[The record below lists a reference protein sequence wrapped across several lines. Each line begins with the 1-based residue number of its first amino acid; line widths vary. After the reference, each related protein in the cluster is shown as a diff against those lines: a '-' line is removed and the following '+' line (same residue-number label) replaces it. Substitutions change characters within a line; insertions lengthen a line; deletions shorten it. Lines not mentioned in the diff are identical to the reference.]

1 MNIGIIGFCPWLMPA
16 EQDNAGAGDSM
27 TTDRMELWEQ
37 LYRYWRLKSIDGRPP
52 ARADLDPVIDIP
64 HLTPH
69 LMILDVLPDGYQYR
83 LAGSDLGLRLGEELT
98 GKRVGRATVAE
109 GQWYDL
115 LDTVSREQKPLMV
128 TADAPF
134 RGGKRMGL
142 VLPLVGLSGATEQIL
157 AGIFFGNDFR
167 PGMRLGVLEV
177 QELMSDPNDPA
188 LQNPDR

>member
-1 MNIGIIGFCPWLMPA
+1 
-16 EQDNAGAGDSM
+16 M
-27 TTDRMELWEQ
+27 TTEKMELWEQ
-37 LYRYWRLKSIDGRPP
+37 LYRYWRSKSAGGRPP

-64 HLTPH
+64 YLTPH
-69 LMILDVLPDGYQYR
+69 LMILDVLPDGYRYR
-83 LAGSDLGLRLGEELT
+83 LAGSDLGSRLGEELT
-98 GKRVGRATVAE
+98 GRRVGRTTVAE

-128 TADAPF
+128 TTDAPM

-167 PGMRLGVLEV
+167 PGTRLGVLAV
-177 QELMSDPNDPA
+177 QELMS
-188 LQNPDR
+188 NPEEPPRDSDR